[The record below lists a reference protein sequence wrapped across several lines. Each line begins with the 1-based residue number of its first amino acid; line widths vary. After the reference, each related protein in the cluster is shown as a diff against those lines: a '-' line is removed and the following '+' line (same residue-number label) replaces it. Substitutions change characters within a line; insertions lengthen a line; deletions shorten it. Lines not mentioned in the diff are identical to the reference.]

1 MPKTY
6 RIVGYSNGERFDV
19 DLSDVLHS
27 AACIV
32 DVHDYYAMRC
42 LSEYCL
48 KNRGCVKEV
57 QDNPVRFD
65 ESTMFDNKLIH
76 VLFDRVVVEDE
87 NGVEMC
93 EIRYIDDKMTK
104 TQLYRWY

>member
-27 AACIV
+27 TGCIV
-32 DVHDYYAMRC
+32 DVYDYYAMRR

-57 QDNPVRFD
+57 SDYPILFD
-65 ESTMFDNKLIH
+65 ESTVSDTKLTH
-76 VLFDRVVVEDE
+76 VPFDRVVVEDE